1 MYNAS
6 YFRKLAV
13 VMGVGAAAGLLIPFT
28 PIPATA
34 ALLGIF
40 CGGFAW
46 GVSDT
51 MADAD

>member
-13 VMGVGAAAGLLIPFT
+13 VMGTGVTAGLITPLF

-34 ALLGIF
+34 VLLAVF

-46 GVSDT
+46 GVADT
-51 MADAD
+51 RDA

>member
-1 MYNAS
+1 MYTAS

-13 VMGVGAAAGLLIPFT
+13 VVGAGAAAGLLVPFT

-40 CGGFAW
+40 CGGFAR
-46 GVSDT
+46 GIADT
-51 MADAD
+51 TADAD

>member
-13 VMGVGAAAGLLIPFT
+13 VMGVGATAGVLAPLF

-34 ALLGIF
+34 VMLGCF

-46 GVSDT
+46 GISDT

>member
-6 YFRKLAV
+6 YFRKLAL

-34 ALLGIF
+34 VLLGIF

-46 GVSDT
+46 GFADT
-51 MADAD
+51 TAD

>member
-1 MYNAS
+1 MSA
-6 YFRKLAV
+6 
-13 VMGVGAAAGLLIPFT
+13 GAAAGLLVPFT

-46 GVSDT
+46 GIADT
-51 MADAD
+51 

>member
-13 VMGVGAAAGLLIPFT
+13 VMTIGATAGVLTPLF

-34 ALLGIF
+34 VLLGVF

-46 GVSDT
+46 GFADT
-51 MADAD
+51 SAD

>member
-6 YFRKLAV
+6 YFAKLAT
-13 VMGVGAAAGLLIPFT
+13 VMGVGVTAGVLAPLF

-34 ALLGIF
+34 VMLGVF

-46 GVSDT
+46 GISDT